1 MFWLLMPTISMY
13 ALRAAFTNFDIKSN
27 YAEFFSSLVF
37 LQFITDLIGMYEFK
51 PSDKLIQMLGTI
63 MCDEETLLQ
72 PICKNIVFLCA
83 GFSKELNTVIICMCI
98 QCNHYTCTIVFDL
111 T

>member
-1 MFWLLMPTISMY
+1 MY
-13 ALRAAFTNFDIKSN
+13 ALEAAFTNFDIKSN
-27 YAEFFSSLVF
+27 DAEFFSSLVF

-51 PSDKLIQMLGTI
+51 PSDELIQMLGTI
-63 MCDEETLLQ
+63 ACDEEALLQ

-98 QCNHYTCTIVFDL
+98 QCNHYTYTIVYDL

>member
-1 MFWLLMPTISMY
+1 MPKISMY
-13 ALRAAFTNFDIKSN
+13 TLEVAFTNFDIKSN
-27 YAEFFSSLVF
+27 DAEFFSSLVF

-63 MCDEETLLQ
+63 ICDNEALLQ
-72 PICKNIVFLCA
+72 PVCKNIVFLCA
-83 GFSKELNTVIICMCI
+83 GFSNELNTVIICMCI
-98 QCNHYTCTIVFDL
+98 QCNHYTYTIVFDL